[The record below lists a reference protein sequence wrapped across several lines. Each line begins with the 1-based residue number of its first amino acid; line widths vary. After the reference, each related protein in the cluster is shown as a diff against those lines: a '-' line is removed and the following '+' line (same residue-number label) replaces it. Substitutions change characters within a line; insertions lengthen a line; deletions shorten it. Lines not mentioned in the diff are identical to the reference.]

1 MNFVVDFKPNFV
13 KGLRFQEWAFIPSN
27 VGFTS
32 EYGITKLNLVF
43 ILEVLVVKFK
53 CFHQLVTFKF
63 FIKGF
68 FIRSNHNVI

>member
-27 VGFTS
+27 VGLTL

-53 CFHQLVTFKF
+53 CFHQ
-63 FIKGF
+63 
-68 FIRSNHNVI
+68 